1 MKRITT
7 ITLLATLLAVTF
19 GANTTLADGGDS
31 IGRLFLTP
39 AERARIDLTRANSDS
54 GDRIDVLTVGRAKP
68 IEQIVMNGFV
78 QRSGGP
84 DTVFVNGES
93 FHDER
98 PRADAIKL
106 LSGPDEENR
115 VVVGKRNQGSARL
128 KPGQAWD
135 LRNDQ
140 IVECSACAV
149 DETDS
154 ATDTED

>member
-1 MKRITT
+1 MKRSATT
-7 ITLLATLLAVTF
+7 MLLTMLLVLPIR
-19 GANTTLADGGDS
+19 ANRALADGGES

-39 AERARIDLTRANSDS
+39 AERARIDATRTNTDS
-54 GDRIDVLTVGRAKP
+54 GERLDVLAVGRAKP
-68 IEQIVMNGFV
+68 IEQIVVNGFV

-98 PRADAIKL
+98 PRADDIEL
-106 LSGPDEENR
+106 LRGPDDESR
-115 VVVGKRNQGSARL
+115 VVVAKRNQGSARL

-135 LRNDQ
+135 LHSDQ
-140 IVECSACAV
+140 VVECSECAV

-154 ATDTED
+154 TTDREE